1 MNTEQATEALLS
13 RAAAGDDAALEA
25 LLEAVQ
31 PQLYRF
37 SMKMCR
43 HSADAEDVLQD
54 SLLAAA
60 RSIRTFR
67 GDATLS
73 TWLFTIARRSCIKE
87 RRKRAGA
94 LVFVACML
102 AGMAAHRV
110 WSARRATCSS

>member
-13 RAAAGDDAALEA
+13 RAAAGDDDALAA

-43 HSADAEDVLQD
+43 HSADA
-54 SLLAAA
+54 

-67 GDATLS
+67 GDAALS
-73 TWLFTIARRSCIKE
+73 TWLFTSARRFCIKE

-94 LVFVACML
+94 IGVAACML
-102 AGMAAHRV
+102 SGMAAHRA
-110 WSARRATCSS
+110 WNARRATCSS

>member
-73 TWLFTIARRSCIKE
+73 TWLFTIARRFCIKE

-94 LVFVACML
+94 IGVAACML